1 MATSENAK
9 IEIESGAGTLTDYT
23 AMTDSGDR
31 TIFTA
36 GTIWSGK
43 SGYKPSLRP
52 NGIVSGRNV
61 LSTHADNNKVTIAAF
76 TAYSKGALQTVT
88 ATTATFT
95 RPSTDNKAI
104 VYSVTMASDG
114 SISVVKGTIG
124 ATTSFS
130 STRDAAG
137 GPPLIPVE
145 SVELGQIRLTSNSD
159 AAVEDSEIFQTVG
172 THTERADYPS
182 YEVHNLGDGESADAS
197 AQENSHVKFQSAL
210 PAIHTGA
217 VAKKVYIRYY
227 TPSFI
232 ELGSAV
238 DFVPAEE
245 SHSVTSTQV
254 YRRTLAAS
262 SKSIGQCS
270 FTSYLNDGVTDA
282 LLAEQ
287 NEIVTVR
294 FYPDEDEDAY
304 ILTQGILGTNRSF
317 PADNQNSAACTIT
330 PVTAEES
337 KSVNFAS

>member
-9 IEIESGAGTLTDYT
+9 IEIESGAGTLTSYA

-36 GTIWSGK
+36 GTLWSGK
-43 SGYKPSLRP
+43 SGYKPSIRP

-61 LSTHADNNKVTIAAF
+61 LSTHADDDKVTVAAF
-76 TAYSKGALQTVT
+76 TAYSKGALQTVSAST
-88 ATTATFT
+88 CTFT
-95 RPSTDNKAI
+95 RPTTASKAC
-104 VYSVTMASDG
+104 VYSITMASDG
-114 SISVVKGTIG
+114 SLASVKGTVS
-124 ATTSFS
+124 ADTSFS

-145 SVELGQIRLTSNSD
+145 SVELGQVRITSSTS
-159 AAVEDSEIFQTVG
+159 AAVASSEIYQTVG

-182 YEVHNLGDGESADAS
+182 YEIHHIGDGELADSSAE
-197 AQENSHVKFQSAL
+197 ENSHVKFQSAL

-217 VAKKVYIRYY
+217 VAKKVYLQYY

-254 YRRTLAAS
+254 YRKTLAAS

-270 FTSYLNDGVTDA
+270 FTAYLNDGVTDA
-282 LLAEQ
+282 LLSEQ
-287 NEIVTVR
+287 NEIITVR
-294 FYPDEDEDAY
+294 FYPDEDESAY
-304 ILTQGILGTNRSF
+304 VLTQGILGTSRSF

-330 PVTAEES
+330 PVKSEEA
-337 KSVNFAS
+337 KSVNFSS

>member
-9 IEIESGAGTLTDYT
+9 IEIESGAGSLTSYT
-23 AMTDSGDR
+23 AMTDSGDN
-31 TIFTA
+31 TVFTA
-36 GTIWSGK
+36 GTMWSGK
-43 SGYKPSLRP
+43 SGYKPDVRP

-61 LSTHADNNKVTIAAF
+61 LSTHASDDTVTVAAF
-76 TAYSKGALQTVT
+76 TAYSKGSLNSVSATSAT
-88 ATTATFT
+88 ITRPTTAG
-95 RPSTDNKAI
+95 KAC

-114 SISVVKGTIG
+114 SIATVKGTIS
-124 ATTSFS
+124 ADTSFS

-145 SVELGQIRLTSNSD
+145 SVEIGQLRITSSTS
-159 AAVEDSEIFQTVG
+159 AAFTSSEIFQTVG

-182 YEVHNLGDGESADAS
+182 YDVHHLGAGEGADSSAE
-197 AQENSHVKFQSAL
+197 ENSHVKFQSAL
-210 PAIHTGA
+210 PDAHTGP
-217 VAKKVYIRYY
+217 VAKAVYIQYY
-227 TPSFI
+227 TPNFI

-254 YRRTLAAS
+254 YRKTLAAS

-270 FTSYLNDGVTDA
+270 FTAYLNDGVTDA

-287 NEIVTVR
+287 NEIVTTR

-304 ILTQGILGTNRSF
+304 ILTQGILGTSRSF

-330 PVTAEES
+330 PVKAEEA